1 MIEIASSIIS
11 VLAGLP
17 ASLLVFLIMFL
28 AAAFLP
34 IPSET
39 IIMILGTKI
48 NLPTLLIYG
57 SAGATL
63 GSLVMYALGRK
74 LGKFVKKY
82 PHMFLVN
89 RKTLERIEKFIKKHE
104 KNAILL
110 GRAIPLVPH
119 KVISMIAGSFKINL
133 KDFIVFGFIGMI
145 IRLLIFSY
153 SGKILSLNITI
164 GAIIVTIILGVSYAI
179 RKKLKIHH

>member
-1 MIEIASSIIS
+1 MIDIASSIIS
-11 VLAGLP
+11 TLAGLP
-17 ASLLVFLIMFL
+17 ASLLVFVIMFL
-28 AAAFLP
+28 AASFLP

-39 IIMILGTKI
+39 VVMILGTKI

-63 GSLVMYALGRK
+63 GSLVMYAFGRK

-82 PHMFLVN
+82 PHIFLTN
-89 RKTLERIEKFIKKHE
+89 RKTFDGIEKFIKKHE
-104 KNAILL
+104 KKAILL
-110 GRAIPLVPH
+110 SRAIPLIPH

-133 KDFIVFGFIGMI
+133 RDFMVFGFIGMI

-153 SGKILSLNITI
+153 SGRLLSINITI
-164 GAIIVTIILGVSYAI
+164 GAIAVAIVFGISYAI
-179 RKKLKIHH
+179 RRKLKICN